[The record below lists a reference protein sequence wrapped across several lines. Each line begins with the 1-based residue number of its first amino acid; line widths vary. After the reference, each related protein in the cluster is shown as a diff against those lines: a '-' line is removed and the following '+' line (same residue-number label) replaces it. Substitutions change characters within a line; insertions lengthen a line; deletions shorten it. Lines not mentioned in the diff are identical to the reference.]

1 MTEITNELIYEVLK
15 RMQDRLTALDR
26 KVDEVKAELVSI
38 RGHVVASQQDVH
50 NVYMQ
55 LAGQDARLERIDRR
69 LDLIEPAPLG

>member
-55 LAGQDARLERIDRR
+55 LAGQDARPGGSI
-69 LDLIEPAPLG
+69 AGWS